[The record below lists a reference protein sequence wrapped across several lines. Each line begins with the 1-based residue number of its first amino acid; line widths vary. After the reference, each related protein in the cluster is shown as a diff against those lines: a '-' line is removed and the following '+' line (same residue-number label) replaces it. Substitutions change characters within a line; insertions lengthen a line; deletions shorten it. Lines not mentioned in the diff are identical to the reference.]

1 MENTTLEKMQEIE
14 QAAEEVLSEYDN
26 QITMIRDQQEEKLKS
41 LSLAYDQETTI
52 TVQSLIEKKKKE
64 IEGLEQDV
72 AVTIQKNQEK
82 VEAALTDKKA
92 DLVQAIVD
100 KVVKRYGHEYNAA
113 FVFDFTKRAVGYAS
127 FLSTGSTNSTAE
139 RFTSR
144 KRLAVGF

>member
-26 QITMIRDQQEEKLKS
+26 QITLLRDRQEEKLKS
-41 LSLAYDQETTI
+41 LSLVYDQETAA

-64 IEGLEQDV
+64 IESLEQDV
-72 AVTIQKNQEK
+72 SVTIQKNQEK

-100 KVVKRYGHEYNAA
+100 KVVKRYGH
-113 FVFDFTKRAVGYAS
+113 
-127 FLSTGSTNSTAE
+127 
-139 RFTSR
+139 
-144 KRLAVGF
+144 

>member
-14 QAAEEVLSEYDN
+14 RAAEEVLSEYDN
-26 QITMIRDQQEEKLKS
+26 KITMLRDQQEEKLKS
-41 LSLAYDQETTI
+41 LSLAYDQETTA

-64 IEGLEQDV
+64 IEGLDQDV

-100 KVVKRYGHEYNAA
+100 KVVKRYGH
-113 FVFDFTKRAVGYAS
+113 
-127 FLSTGSTNSTAE
+127 
-139 RFTSR
+139 
-144 KRLAVGF
+144 

>member
-14 QAAEEVLSEYDN
+14 RAAEEVLSEYDN
-26 QITMIRDQQEEKLKS
+26 QITLLRDRQEEKLKS
-41 LSLAYDQETTI
+41 LSLAYDQETI
-52 TVQSLIEKKKKE
+52 ATVQSLIEKKKKE

-100 KVVKRYGHEYNAA
+100 KVVQRYGH
-113 FVFDFTKRAVGYAS
+113 
-127 FLSTGSTNSTAE
+127 
-139 RFTSR
+139 
-144 KRLAVGF
+144 

>member
-26 QITMIRDQQEEKLKS
+26 QITILRDQQEEKLKS
-41 LSLAYDQETTI
+41 LSLAYDQETAA

-64 IEGLEQDV
+64 IESLEQDV
-72 AVTIQKNQEK
+72 SVMIQKNQEK

-100 KVVKRYGHEYNAA
+100 KVVKRYGH
-113 FVFDFTKRAVGYAS
+113 
-127 FLSTGSTNSTAE
+127 
-139 RFTSR
+139 
-144 KRLAVGF
+144 

>member
-26 QITMIRDQQEEKLKS
+26 QITLLQDQQEEKLKS
-41 LSLAYDQETTI
+41 LSLVYDQETAD

-100 KVVKRYGHEYNAA
+100 KVVKRYGH
-113 FVFDFTKRAVGYAS
+113 
-127 FLSTGSTNSTAE
+127 
-139 RFTSR
+139 
-144 KRLAVGF
+144 

>member
-14 QAAEEVLSEYDN
+14 RAAEEVLSEYDN
-26 QITMIRDQQEEKLKS
+26 QITLLRDRQEEKLKS
-41 LSLAYDQETTI
+41 LSLAYDQETTA

-100 KVVKRYGHEYNAA
+100 KVVKRYGH
-113 FVFDFTKRAVGYAS
+113 
-127 FLSTGSTNSTAE
+127 
-139 RFTSR
+139 
-144 KRLAVGF
+144 

>member
-26 QITMIRDQQEEKLKS
+26 QITLLRDQQEEKLKK
-41 LSLAYDQETTI
+41 LSLVYDQETAAA
-52 TVQSLIEKKKKE
+52 VQSLIEKKKKE

-100 KVVKRYGHEYNAA
+100 KVVQRYGH
-113 FVFDFTKRAVGYAS
+113 
-127 FLSTGSTNSTAE
+127 
-139 RFTSR
+139 
-144 KRLAVGF
+144 

>member
-14 QAAEEVLSEYDN
+14 RAAEEVLSEYDN
-26 QITMIRDQQEEKLKS
+26 QITLLRDRQEEKLKS
-41 LSLAYDQETTI
+41 LSLAYDQETTV

-100 KVVKRYGHEYNAA
+100 KVVKRYGH
-113 FVFDFTKRAVGYAS
+113 
-127 FLSTGSTNSTAE
+127 
-139 RFTSR
+139 
-144 KRLAVGF
+144 

>member
-26 QITMIRDQQEEKLKS
+26 QITMLRDQQEEKLKK
-41 LSLAYDQETTI
+41 LSLVYDQETAAA
-52 TVQSLIEKKKKE
+52 VQSLIEKKKRE
-64 IEGLEQDV
+64 IESLEQDV

-100 KVVKRYGHEYNAA
+100 KVVKRYGH
-113 FVFDFTKRAVGYAS
+113 
-127 FLSTGSTNSTAE
+127 
-139 RFTSR
+139 
-144 KRLAVGF
+144 

>member
-26 QITMIRDQQEEKLKS
+26 QITMLRDQQEEKLKS

-72 AVTIQKNQEK
+72 AVTIQKNQENIK
-82 VEAALTDKKA
+82 VLKYLKKM
-92 DLVQAIVD
+92 
-100 KVVKRYGHEYNAA
+100 KNG
-113 FVFDFTKRAVGYAS
+113 T
-127 FLSTGSTNSTAE
+127 
-139 RFTSR
+139 
-144 KRLAVGF
+144 